1 MKFAVLIVGVIGLT
15 IFIYSIHK
23 ICSWKLI
30 MKLGVVINL
39 IIYSLLIFMIIDKGG
54 ISFIRKVE
62 FHSIFL
68 DRKCNIYSYD
78 KDIASKG

>member
-30 MKLGVVINL
+30 MKMGEVINL
-39 IIYSLLIFMIIDKGG
+39 IIYSLLIFMIIDKVG
-54 ISFIRKVE
+54 
-62 FHSIFL
+62 
-68 DRKCNIYSYD
+68 
-78 KDIASKG
+78 